1 MSRVRPSRAVA
12 AFDSATAML
21 RATANAL
28 RGKDFPHVG
37 QSSPRAFPVRMSGL
51 LPVGPRRTAYAVV
64 GAAEGVRPEQLAAID
79 MSEIASW
86 VAEEYPSR
94 PYPAVVL
101 GSSNGAL
108 VHLCAAM
115 GVPWLPQTVLVPVRW
130 GDNDPDDP
138 AAALRFGAS
147 VAGPMLERNPDVVL
161 HHMHD
166 GNQDRLMVS
175 WMTYFRLKYASLPV
189 AYARFLES
197 CLAPGAPVIVL
208 DDRSSWPITQ
218 VAERH
223 VFQTGAQGG
232 IDAEEYLYGS
242 MRVADFLHAQGS
254 PRRRF
259 VAPDPDGRAAE
270 AEWGLD
276 PSLAPAV
283 ARWAS
288 RTGHPFVR
296 VRIPSPQSLSAPVAS
311 LLRSRLSAAG
321 VPGDRLLVSSFIMLD
336 PVQAE
341 RTGSVPYW
349 TFFGVEP
356 ARRGALRFVASA
368 DVPYRDADV
377 LVFPHGV
384 ESAGIAQPSAWGEL
398 GQYLTGRVRLLG
410 GTAERWPAH
419 FDTLARYG
427 PALRALPTL
436 VPSPLPPLDVRSALT
451 NLAAL
456 GVDVRWVDPPP
467 PVEEPRRLVGHGG

>member
-1 MSRVRPSRAVA
+1 M
-12 AFDSATAML
+12 
-21 RATANAL
+21 
-28 RGKDFPHVG
+28 
-37 QSSPRAFPVRMSGL
+37 
-51 LPVGPRRTAYAVV
+51 
-64 GAAEGVRPEQLAAID
+64 GAAEGLRPSQLARVDLA
-79 MSEIASW
+79 EVASW
-86 VAEEYPSR
+86 VAQQYPER
-94 PYPAVVL
+94 KYPAVVL

-130 GDNDPDDP
+130 ADNDADDP
-138 AAALRFGAS
+138 ATALRFGAS
-147 VAGPMLERNPDVVL
+147 VAGPLLERNPDVVL

-175 WMTYFRLKYASLPV
+175 WMTYFRLKWASLPL
-189 AYARFLES
+189 AYVRFLES
-197 CLAPGAPVIVL
+197 CLEPGAPVIVL
-208 DDRSSWPITQ
+208 DDESSWPITQ

-232 IDAEEYLYGS
+232 IEAEEYLYGS
-242 MRVADFLHAQGS
+242 ARVADFLAAQGS
-254 PRRRF
+254 PVRRF
-259 VAPDPDGRAAE
+259 AAPEPDGRAAE

-276 PSLAPAV
+276 PSFADFV
-283 ARWAS
+283 SRWAV

-296 VRIPSPQSLSAPVAS
+296 VRIPSPQALSAPVAS
-311 LLRSRLSAAG
+311 LLRGRLEAG
-321 VPGDRLLVSSFIMLD
+321 GVAGDRLLVSSFIMLD

-356 ARRGALRFVASA
+356 ARQGALRFVSSSE
-368 DVPYRDADV
+368 VPYGDVDV

-384 ESAGIAQPSAWGEL
+384 ESAGIARPEAWGEL
-398 GQYLTGRVRLLG
+398 SRYVTGRVRLLG
-410 GTAERWPAH
+410 GTADRWPAH

-427 PALRALPTL
+427 PALRSLPTA

-456 GVDVRWVDPPP
+456 GVDVRWSDPPP
-467 PVEEPRRLVGHGG
+467 PVQEPRRLVGHGG